1 MQILYI
7 EDDATSRSVLRH
19 MLATAGVPMTEAADA
34 RSGLALVAER
44 AFDLVIMD
52 LRMPEIS
59 GLTAIRQ
66 LRAREASGVRVPI
79 VVMSAELGDGA
90 RALCSAAGA
99 DGFVEKPVTMDRL
112 FRVIGAAL
120 SSSEGMLL
128 N

>member
-1 MQILYI
+1 MRIIYI

-19 MLATAGVPMTEAADA
+19 MLATAGVPMTEASSAQ
-34 RSGLALVAER
+34 SGLALIADS

-52 LRMPEIS
+52 LRMPDIS

-66 LRAREASGVRVPI
+66 LRAREALGTRVPI
-79 VVMSAELGDGA
+79 VVMSAELSEGV

-112 FRVIGAAL
+112 FRVIGSAL
-120 SSSEGMLL
+120 SSSESVLL